1 MSVMPENTKSP
12 VLRRPAAPKTTET
25 QLRLFA
31 TVPLGAEELAA
42 GELAALEAR
51 DITPVRGGVAFRGER
66 ALLYRAL
73 LCLRT
78 VSRVLLQVG
87 SFSCQGPA
95 ELYDGVRALPWPE
108 LLTPDMTLAVDCNLR
123 DAALTHGHF
132 AALKAKDAIVDR
144 LRDDCGRRPSVD
156 TKAPDLRVNLHL
168 VGSECTV
175 SLDASG
181 VPLDRRGWRQDRTA
195 APLRE
200 TLAAA
205 VMLFSGWD
213 GSVPLLDP
221 MCGAGTLLLEG
232 AAIALRRPAGA
243 GRSFGLERWR
253 DFDARLWG
261 KVLRE
266 VTALARDQLEVP
278 ILGRDRD
285 PAALAACR
293 NNARRAGLE
302 HAVSWERGVFEDT
315 IPPGPAGIMV
325 LNPPY
330 GVRLGEKETLVPLYR
345 RIGDLCKE
353 RFGGWT
359 LWLLVGD
366 RELAKAIGLRPSQR
380 HMLFNGPI
388 ECRLLR
394 YELF

>member
-1 MSVMPENTKSP
+1 M
-12 VLRRPAAPKTTET
+12 RRPGAPRPASVL
-25 QLRLFA
+25 LRLFA

-42 GELAALEAR
+42 AELTELGAR
-51 DITPVRGGVAFRGER
+51 DIAVVRGGVVFRGER

-78 VSRVLLQVG
+78 VSRVLLQLG
-87 SFSCQGPA
+87 RFSCQGPE

-123 DAALTHGHF
+123 DAALTHGHY

-156 TKAPDLRVNLHL
+156 TRAPDLRVNLHL

-181 VPLDRRGWRQDRTA
+181 APLDRRGWRQDRTA

-205 VMLFSGWD
+205 VMLLSGWD
-213 GSVPLLDP
+213 GTVPLLDP

-253 DFDARLWG
+253 DFDNRLWR

-266 VTALARDQLEVP
+266 VTAAGQEYLDVP

-302 HAVSWERGVFEDT
+302 QVVQWERGRFEDV
-315 IPPGPAGIMV
+315 IPPGPAGVIV

-330 GVRLGEKETLVPLYR
+330 GIRLGEKEGLRPLYR
-345 RIGDLCKE
+345 RIGELCKE

-359 LWLLVGD
+359 LYILAGD
-366 RELAKAIGLRPSQR
+366 RELVHEIGLRPARR
-380 HMLFNGPI
+380 HVLFNGPI

-394 YELF
+394 YELY